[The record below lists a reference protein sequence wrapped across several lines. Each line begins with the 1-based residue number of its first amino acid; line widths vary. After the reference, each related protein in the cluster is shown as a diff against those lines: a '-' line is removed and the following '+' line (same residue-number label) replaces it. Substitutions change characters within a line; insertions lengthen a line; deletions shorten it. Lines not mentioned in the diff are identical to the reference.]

1 MQYDQIAIRPMN
13 PGEEGVVCDLAAR
26 VFRKFVADDYPADG
40 VEEFFRYSNPESMAL
55 RREAGELI
63 LVAHSGSEIIGMLEL
78 DKPDQL
84 SLLFV
89 QETGHGVGRRLV
101 ERAFEICKS
110 WSPRGGLVRV
120 HASRYAVPFYRS
132 VGFVDDGPETTENG
146 ITYLP
151 MVRGH
156 TDLGDA

>member
-1 MQYDQIAIRPMN
+1 MPHDQIHIRPMN
-13 PGEEGVVCDLAAR
+13 PGEEGVVCDLVAR
-26 VFRKFVADDYPADG
+26 VFRRFVASDYPVDG
-40 VEEFFRYSNPESMAL
+40 IEEFFRYNKPPSMAL

-63 LVAHSGSEIIGMLEL
+63 LVAHSGSEIVGMLEL

-89 QETGHGVGRRLV
+89 HATGHGVGRRLV
-101 ERAFEICKS
+101 EGALEICQS
-110 WSPRGGLVRV
+110 WAPGGGSLRV

-132 VGFVDDGPETTENG
+132 VGFVDEGPETTENG

-151 MVRGH
+151 MVRERIAG
-156 TDLGDA
+156 A